1 MRRNGC
7 RTSGGPP
14 VTAVR
19 SIPAAWRAEPL
30 ADDAA
35 AELRAIVG
43 AQHMLESPA
52 DRFAYARDRL
62 PWGLFRLRAGELPAT
77 LPAAIVLPGSQE
89 ELVRIVTAANRR
101 RVRLIPFGAGSG
113 VLGGALPL
121 NCEVIVD
128 MKRMNRIVDIDPLS
142 CMVRVQAGMNGA
154 QFEAALA
161 ARGFTTNHL
170 PQSIAMS
177 TVGGWAACRGA
188 GQASSRYGKI
198 EDMVVGLRAVL
209 PDGRVLDVRP
219 VPRRAVGPG
228 IQHLLIGSEGVF
240 GFITELTLR
249 ICRLPEYQSGAV
261 YAFGSLQDGLD
272 AMREIVQREG
282 RPAVMRLYDR
292 TESRARTEGSA
303 AFAAHP
309 ILAILEF
316 SGPRVLAL
324 AEAALARE
332 VCLEHAAVAA
342 DEAPYREWKQG
353 RYHSYSTKWQTE
365 GYYMDTIE
373 VSATWRAL
381 PRMYERMR
389 AAVLDLHTAAHFGAH
404 WSHIYPEGACQ
415 YMTIRLPPMAHED
428 ALRLHREAWRRVLAV
443 CLELDGSIAHHHGV
457 GVFRNEWLREE
468 LGTGLELLQSL
479 KDDIDPHNLL
489 NPGKMGLRP
498 AAGAMTVPD
507 GVPR

>member
-1 MRRNGC
+1 MTEVRR
-7 RTSGGPP
+7 
-14 VTAVR
+14 
-19 SIPAAWRAEPL
+19 IPLAWRAEPL
-30 ADDAA
+30 APEAA

-52 DRFAYARDRL
+52 DRFAYARDRM
-62 PWGLFRLRAGELPAT
+62 PWGLFRLRAGELPAS

-89 ELVRIVTAANRR
+89 ELVQIVTAANRR
-101 RVRLIPFGAGSG
+101 RVCLIPFGAGSG

-121 NCEVIVD
+121 GCEVIVD
-128 MKRMNRIVDIDPLS
+128 MKRMNRIVDIDPLN

-161 ARGFTTNHL
+161 ARGFSANHL

-198 EDMVVGLRAVL
+198 EDIVVGLQAVL
-209 PDGRVLDVRP
+209 PDGRLLNVRP

-240 GFITELTLR
+240 GFITELTMR
-249 ICRLPEYQSGAV
+249 IGRLPEHQAGAV
-261 YAFGSLQDGLD
+261 YAFASLQDGLD
-272 AMREIVQREG
+272 AMREIVQCEG
-282 RPAVMRLYDR
+282 RPTVMRLYDR
-292 TESRARTEGSA
+292 TESRARTEGIA
-303 AFAAHP
+303 AFVDHP
-309 ILAILEF
+309 MLAILEF
-316 SGPRVLAL
+316 SGARVLAT
-324 AEAALARE
+324 AEAALANE
-332 VCLEHAAVAA
+332 VCLAHRAVAT
-342 DEAPYREWKQG
+342 DEAPYREWQRS

-373 VSATWRAL
+373 VTATWRAL
-381 PRMYERMR
+381 PRMHERMR
-389 AAVLDLHTAAHFGAH
+389 AAVLDLHSEAHFGAH

-415 YMTIRLPPMAHED
+415 YMTIRLPPMAHDD
-428 ALRLHREAWRRVLAV
+428 ALRLHREAWRRVLGI

-468 LGTGLELLQSL
+468 LGTGLELLQAL
-479 KDDIDPHNLL
+479 KDAVDPHNLL

-498 AAGAMTVPD
+498 THGAMTVPD

>member
-1 MRRNGC
+1 MTQEW
-7 RTSGGPP
+7 RT
-14 VTAVR
+14 
-19 SIPAAWRAEPL
+19 PAGWRAEPL
-30 ADDAA
+30 ATEAA
-35 AELRAIVG
+35 AEFRAIVG
-43 AQHMLESPA
+43 AEHVLESPA
-52 DRFAYARDRL
+52 DRFAYARDRM
-62 PWGLFRLRAGELPAT
+62 PWGLFRLRAGELPAS

-89 ELVRIVTAANRR
+89 ELVRIVTAGNRR
-101 RVRLIPFGAGSG
+101 RVCLIPFGAGSG

-121 NCEVIVD
+121 GCEVIID
-128 MKRMNRIVDIDPLS
+128 MKRMNRIVDIDPTS

-154 QFEAALA
+154 QFEAELS
-161 ARGFTTNHL
+161 ARGFSANHL

-198 EDMVVGLRAVL
+198 EDIVVGLQAVL
-209 PDGRVLDVRP
+209 PDGRPLNVRP

-240 GFITELTLR
+240 GFITELTMR
-249 ICRLPEYQSGAV
+249 ICRLPEHQAGAV
-261 YAFGSLQDGLD
+261 YAFPSLQDGLD

-282 RPAVMRLYDR
+282 RPSVMRLYDEA
-292 TESRARTEGSA
+292 ESRARTEGIG
-303 AFAAHP
+303 AFVAHP

-316 SGPRVLAL
+316 SGPRVLAT
-324 AEAALARE
+324 AEAALAE
-332 VCLEHAAVAA
+332 EICLGHAAVAA
-342 DEAPYREWKQG
+342 DEAPYRDWRSS

-373 VSATWRAL
+373 VSGTWLAL

-389 AAVLDLHTAAHFGAH
+389 AAVLDLHPKAHFGAH
-404 WSHIYPEGACQ
+404 WSHIYPEGGCQ
-415 YMTIRLPPMAHED
+415 YMTVRLPPLAHED
-428 ALRLHREAWRRVLAV
+428 GLRLHREAWRRVLAI

-468 LGTGLELLQSL
+468 LGAGLELLQAL
-479 KDDIDPHNLL
+479 KDGIDPHNLL

-498 AAGAMTVPD
+498 THGAMTVPD